1 MNKYIQPQIR
11 AIKLAIGALER
22 ERRRNYSV
30 GNAAYCSGI
39 RADVLQG
46 EITGTM
52 FQWVEADHKKYQEY
66 TDAIRQLEDMIEIL
80 EDGHV
85 ERIPICLAGEDETAG
100 TKRGAVQ
107 SAGARENEFLPG

>member
-39 RADVLQG
+39 RADVLEG

-52 FQWVEADHKKYQEY
+52 FQWVEDDHKKYDEH
-66 TDAIRQLEDMIEIL
+66 TEAIRQLEDMIEIL
-80 EDGHV
+80 EDDHV
-85 ERIPICLAGEDETAG
+85 ERIPIHLAGKDETAR
-100 TKRGAVQ
+100 TKRGAVL
-107 SAGARENEFLPG
+107 GARKDEFLPG